1 MEENELISKTDLD
14 CFRLEIYTSHV
25 HVPGEYREQVEAL
38 KKEKDA
44 VQSEVDSGRIG
55 SNKMVHD
62 VTMYRKRFCEALVL
76 CVSAG

>member
-1 MEENELISKTDLD
+1 VEENELISKTDLD

-55 SNKMVHD
+55 SD
-62 VTMYRKRFCEALVL
+62 GLEVTRGYRKRFCEALVL